1 MTTMKRISSVF
12 AVMAIIVCCSCGGGT
27 KPNPENRTYENA
39 YKSSS
44 TVTATETDN
53 PYLENKLQT
62 GAISYNNNTCEGD
75 ESKISV
81 ATETDNPYL
90 ENKLQTGAIPYNN
103 NTCEGD
109 ESKISVLTSASSEC
123 DVIVIV
129 KRNNQIVRNVYIEAG
144 DSYDFSVPNGTYQV
158 FFYSG
163 KGWNPH
169 KKMTGGY
176 VGGFVANES
185 YSKDSSV
192 ALNYQDVSYELI
204 PQQNGNFS
212 TMQSNAS
219 EIF

>member
-12 AVMAIIVCCSCGGGT
+12 AVMAVIVCCSCGGGT
-27 KPNPENRTYENA
+27 KLNPENRTYENA
-39 YKSSS
+39 YESSS
-44 TVTATETDN
+44 TATE
-53 PYLENKLQT
+53 
-62 GAISYNNNTCEGD
+62 
-75 ESKISV
+75 
-81 ATETDNPYL
+81 TETDNPYL

-109 ESKISVLTSASSEC
+109 ESKISVSTSASSEC

-129 KRNNQIVRNVYIEAG
+129 KRNNHIVRNVYIEAG

-158 FFYSG
+158 FFYGG

-176 VGGFVANES
+176 IGGFVANES

-192 ALNYQDVSYELI
+192 ALNYQGVSYELI